1 MPPGPQPASSRLIIR
16 SIHDDPR
23 GVAIRDAAAH
33 HGIDLGGPVGVAD
46 IVFVAG
52 ELSDDDRREL
62 AAFLAD
68 PLLQTASWEAP
79 SAGDPAT
86 SPDSATAYEVT
97 FHPGVTDGAADA
109 LMQAAAHLGVKVTA
123 AASGRRIEFP
133 AGTDHDTLD
142 VLLRRVVANPVI
154 ERWAPGRIEP
164 AFAPTESIAPQAA
177 VVPIRNL
184 DEAGLA
190 ALNVERAMALDP
202 AELLVIQAHFVDLR
216 RDPTDVELETLAQ
229 TWSEHCAHKTFRA
242 AITVRD
248 ADGATSEIAPLLRQ
262 LRDATDR
269 VDAPFVRSAFVGN
282 AGIVSFAEGES
293 LALKAETHNHPSA
306 VEPFGGANTG
316 VGGVIRDVMGAGH
329 KPFAVTD
336 ILCFGPADTPDGDVP
351 DGSLH
356 PRRIIAG
363 VVDGVADYG
372 NKIGLPNVAGAVL
385 YDPAFT
391 TNPLVFAGCIGVADD
406 DPKVA
411 VQPGPHPGDRV
422 VVIGGATG
430 RDGIHGATFSS
441 LAMDASTGE
450 VAGASVQ
457 IGDPV
462 TEKLLIDVLD
472 ESRHLWTAIT
482 DCGAGGLSSAVGE
495 MAAEPVG
502 EHGLQAIGADV
513 DLLDVPLK
521 YPGLEPW
528 EIWLS
533 EAQERMVLAVA
544 PADVDELR
552 AVCARHRVDLADI
565 GEFTGSGRLVVR
577 VGSQPVLDLD
587 VGFLH
592 DGRPQRRMTAEANVP
607 SGITSGRVV
616 DDPGATLLA
625 LLAHPNIA
633 SKADVVHRYDHE
645 IGGNTLVR
653 PLVGDDDHGHADG
666 VVLARPG
673 SSHGVAV
680 GIGVNPW
687 HGVHDPKAMAHAAVD
702 EAIRNVVAVGAD
714 PDRVALLDNFSWGD
728 PRDEATLGGL
738 AAAVAGCCDAALA
751 YEAPFV
757 SGKDSLNNTYTGRDG
772 LRHAVPPTLVI
783 TAVAHVPDAAACVTT
798 EFTAAGNVLVQL
810 GPTGEHFAG
819 SHLDL
824 IHGVHGEPS
833 PEAGVVAQP
842 DANALGRYRALHAAI
857 LDGTVKSCHDV
868 SEGGLAVA
876 VAEMCIASGLGAS
889 VTVLA
894 HHDVEAALFSES
906 SGRLVAEVAASDADA
921 FVARFDGIGG
931 ATVIGTVTGD
941 AMLTITDVARIAVAD
956 LTAAF
961 TGRGQDSSTIWA
973 RNDADLTR
981 SVPRPS
987 GDTIRAQT
995 GASGSAPTAVVIA
1008 GPGTNRDPDVA
1019 FALELAGFEPQIAL
1033 VDDLLDRSDPFADAQ
1048 VIVVAGGFSYGDALG
1063 AGRMLGLDLTA
1074 AHGGRLGDALRRAV
1088 AADTPVL
1095 GICNGFQVLTRTG
1108 LLPGALGHNE
1118 SGHFDCRWVTLDVAF
1133 NSRSVWT
1140 RDAVIIDCPI
1150 AHGEGRYVHPDPAA
1164 LDAAGQVALRYA
1176 GANPNGSV
1184 DDIAGVSDET
1194 GLVLGLMPHPENHA
1208 VAQQHPRHR
1217 LRPGTDS
1224 TLGLTLFRSARSYL
1238 E

>member
-79 SAGDPAT
+79 SAGD
-86 SPDSATAYEVT
+86 PDSATAYEVT

-202 AELLVIQAHFVDLR
+202 AELLVIQAHFVDLG

-248 ADGATSEIAPLLRQ
+248 ADGATSETAPLLRQ

-430 RDGIHGATFSS
+430 RDGIRGATFSS

-552 AVCARHRVDLADI
+552 AVCARPRVGLADI
-565 GEFTGSGRLVVR
+565 GSFTGSGRLVVR
-577 VGSQPVLDLD
+577 VGSEPVLDLD

-592 DGRPQRRMTAEANVP
+592 DGRPQRQMTAAAVTP
-607 SGITSGRVV
+607 SRVDTGRDV
-616 DDPGATLLA
+616 DDVAATLLA

-653 PLVGDDDHGHADG
+653 PLVGDGDRGHADG

-687 HGVHDPKAMAHAAVD
+687 HGVHDPQAMAHAAVD

-728 PRDEATLGGL
+728 PCDEATLGGL

-783 TAVAHVPDAAACVTT
+783 TAVAHVPDAAATLT
-798 EFTAAGNVLVQL
+798 PELTAAGDVLVQV
-810 GPTGEHFAG
+810 GPTGVHFAG

-824 IHGVHGEPS
+824 VAGVHGEPS
-833 PEAGVVAQP
+833 PDAGAVPQP
-842 DANALGRYRALHAAI
+842 DPDALDRYRLLHQAI
-857 LDGTVKSCHDV
+857 ADGTVRSCHDV

-876 VAEMCIASGLGAS
+876 VAEMCIASGRGAS
-889 VTVLA
+889 LTGLPHGDA
-894 HHDVEAALFSES
+894 TAALFSES
-906 SGRLVAEVAASDADA
+906 SGRLVAEVAADDAEA
-921 FVARFDGIGG
+921 FVARFAGVGG
-931 ATVIGTVTGD
+931 ATAIGTVT
-941 AMLTITDVARIAVAD
+941 AEPTLSIAGIASIPVAD
-956 LTAAF
+956 LTATF
-961 TGRGQDSSTIWA
+961 TGRVRESSSPIRA
-973 RNDADLTR
+973 PDDADLTR
-981 SVPRPS
+981 SVPRS
-987 GDTIRAQT
+987 ADDTNGARI
-995 GASGSAPTAVVIA
+995 GASGSVPTALVIA

-1019 FALELAGFEPQIAL
+1019 FALGLAGFEPRIAL

-1088 AADTPVL
+1088 AGDTPVI

-1118 SGHFDCRWVTLDVAF
+1118 SGHFDCRWVTLSVEA
-1133 NSRSVWT
+1133 NSNSVWT
-1140 RDAVIIDCPI
+1140 RDAAASIDCPI
-1150 AHGEGRYVHPDPAA
+1150 AHGEGRYVHPDPTA
-1164 LDAAGQVALRYA
+1164 LAAAGQVALRYA
-1176 GANPNGSV
+1176 GSNPNGSI

-1208 VAQQHPRHR
+1208 VPRQHPRHR